1 MPTTDALIISAIVLM
16 FIIFGVVLAWG
27 EYQTRNLQRPV
38 RQGAEAADKKY
49 GSTTTFQ
56 AKTAS
61 SKELK
66 ATH

>member
-1 MPTTDALIISAIVLM
+1 MPIIDALIISGIVLM
-16 FIIFGVVLAWG
+16 FIVFGAVLAWG

-66 ATH
+66 TTH